1 MHSAMDSGAEPKMNY
16 VKLLLTRKQRSEG
29 VRHRFV
35 VATAGLLAMGCASG
49 PGGMEDV
56 TPAGP
61 PLVQPG
67 DGYVMYYTNGSGI
80 RVRDTGREV
89 DSALISGARDV
100 RAEPSPDRR
109 RVALSYRQA
118 DVTSLIVVDRVSGH
132 VSRVHDSPG
141 NGEYTMAW
149 SAAGD
154 VLGVGYRAGGG
165 GGILVSD
172 GNGNLRDVGCSASN
186 RFLAWRGN
194 GQAVVSD
201 GRNVYTVNTTNC
213 GTLATLPM
221 QGKTDITYAPNGGR
235 VAFRRGGSLFVANHD
250 GANAQQIT
258 NARSNASNL
267 RWSPDG
273 GRLAFDVQSP
283 QYADVTHIAI
293 YDFATGQATFNAEE
307 RALGMPRDAQACWS
321 PNGRTIAHERAY
333 PRTDGSG
340 QSYLQRQKVVRPI
353 TGSDETVL
361 LEELVRGAPAAD
373 RGFCRWIDD
382 SHLALQSNEGPRI
395 YNIRTKTP
403 YELPRDGRL
412 LYAWVAN

>member
-1 MHSAMDSGAEPKMNY
+1 
-16 VKLLLTRKQRSEG
+16 
-29 VRHRFV
+29 
-35 VATAGLLAMGCASG
+35 
-49 PGGMEDV
+49 
-56 TPAGP
+56 
-61 PLVQPG
+61 
-67 DGYVMYYTNGSGI
+67 MYYANGSGI

-89 DSALISGARDV
+89 DSALVAGATDV

-118 DVTSLIVVDRVSGH
+118 NTTNLIVVDGVSGR
-132 VSRVHDSPG
+132 VSRVHDGPG
-141 NGEYTMAW
+141 NSEYTLAW

-154 VLGVGYRAGGG
+154 VLGIGYRAGTA

-186 RFLAWRGN
+186 RFLAWRSN

-201 GRNVYTVNTTNC
+201 DRNVYTVNTNDC

-221 QGKTDITYAPNGGR
+221 QGKSDITYAPRGGR
-235 VAFRRGGSLFVANHD
+235 VAFRRGGALFVAEHD
-250 GANAQQIT
+250 GANAQQVT
-258 NARSNASNL
+258 NARSNAANL

-283 QYADVTHIAI
+283 QYANVTHIAI
-293 YDFATGQATFNAEE
+293 YDFGTGRATFNAEE

-321 PNGRTIAHERAY
+321 PNGRSLAHERAY

-353 TGSDETVL
+353 PGSDEDVL
-361 LEELVRGAPAAD
+361 MEELVRGTPDED
-373 RGFCRWIDD
+373 RWLCRWIDD
-382 SHLALQSNEGPRI
+382 DHLALQSNEGPLI
-395 YNIRTKTP
+395 YNVGTKTA
-403 YELPRDGRL
+403 YEMPRDGRL
-412 LYAWVAN
+412 LYARVAN